1 MIKKIYIC
9 LRAIVTI
16 IITLGV
22 IGAILYYLF
31 GPEHIKQTLSSIA
44 VLGGIYLVLKLG
56 TSSSRLGDIFRSVM
70 EKWFVVVAIVGIVGG
85 VIGVI
90 MWLFS

>member
-1 MIKKIYIC
+1 MIRKIYFC
-9 LRAIVTI
+9 LRAIIII

-56 TSSSRLGDIFRSVM
+56 TSPSRLGDIFRSVSM
-70 EKWFVVVAIVGIVGG
+70 IWIAACIIIGIIGGIVGL
-85 VIGVI
+85 II
-90 MWLFS
+90 CLFN

>member
-1 MIKKIYIC
+1 MIKIIYIC
-9 LRAIVTI
+9 VRAIVTI
-16 IITLGV
+16 VILLGV
-22 IGAILYYLF
+22 IGGILYYLF

-56 TSSSRLGDIFRSVM
+56 TSSSKLGDILRSAM
-70 EKWFVVVAIVGIVGG
+70 ETWFVVVTIIGIVGG